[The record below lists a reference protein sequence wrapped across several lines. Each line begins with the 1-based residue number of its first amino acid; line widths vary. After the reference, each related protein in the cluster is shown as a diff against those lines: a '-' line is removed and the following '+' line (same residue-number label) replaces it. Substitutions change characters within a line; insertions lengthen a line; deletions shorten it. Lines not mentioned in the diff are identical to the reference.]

1 MYYFTYINIFIIK
14 KYCSKRIKIKYKSMA
29 DADSKNLEKNI
40 FGKLIT
46 IVLGNWTILQSVWI
60 RCGAIY
66 AHKNDRKFMERQL
79 RLVLYC
85 GILFWFIYYIS

>member
-14 KYCSKRIKIKYKSMA
+14 KDCSESIKFKHHPMD
-29 DADSKNLEKNI
+29 DAESKNLEKNI
-40 FGKLIT
+40 FRQLVAM
-46 IVLGNWTILQSVWI
+46 VLGTRLILQSIWI

-66 AHKNDRKFMERQL
+66 AHKNDRKFMDRQL

-85 GILFWFIYYIS
+85 GILFWVICYFS

>member
-1 MYYFTYINIFIIK
+1 MN
-14 KYCSKRIKIKYKSMA
+14 

-46 IVLGNWTILQSVWI
+46 MVLGTSIILQSIWI

-85 GILFWFIYYIS
+85 GILFWFIYCIS